1 MIEKKIVSAFKTINT
16 ETNIPLTNIRVMLI
30 IVDNK
35 LDIAIL
41 NGGNFVEKTTIEKI
55 ISLSAMEK
63 LLVSYEKIT
72 DNLLE
77 KLKKIFEKNNISE
90 QGNVRIYLSGEVP
103 KYHLFDFATPV
114 KNIEHQEIL
123 N

>member
-77 KLKKIFEKNNISE
+77 KLKKIFEKNNINE
-90 QGNVRIYLSGEVP
+90 
-103 KYHLFDFATPV
+103 K
-114 KNIEHQEIL
+114 KKIL
-123 N
+123 KKFFYVI